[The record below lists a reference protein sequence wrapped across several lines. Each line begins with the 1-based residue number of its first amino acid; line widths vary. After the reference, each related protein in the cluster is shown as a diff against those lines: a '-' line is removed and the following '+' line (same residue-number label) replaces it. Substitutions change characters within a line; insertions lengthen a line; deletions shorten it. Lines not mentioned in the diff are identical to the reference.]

1 MKQAWFSAL
10 PITALCSPA
19 SCWRSRATCPHPE
32 MSEEGEHAFV
42 VVEVIDDGSGMS
54 VDVMERAAG
63 PFFTTKEVGN
73 GSGWAKPG
81 VSVSPLSQVVL
92 CTCRAH
98 PAMGTTEHPSSRG

>member
-10 PITALCSPA
+10 SITALCSPA

-73 GSGWAKPG
+73 GSGWPKPC
-81 VSVSPLSQVVL
+81 VQFLRSVRWF
-92 CTCRAH
+92 RALAG
-98 PAMGTTEHPSSRG
+98 PTRPRND